1 MESTYQ
7 NNWFTIYKI
16 ASYTW
21 YFSNNLQKIPPTFN
35 KIEIMHKH
43 VYTFVYQKLIKQK
56 WLQWQVIWAVFCQ
69 FSIKIDFSLDF
80 APWYKWHY
88 AYRGNLTWHHF
99 YNHVIIIFIK
109 QEIPIQ
115 SFLRSQIKCGWFWVL
130 DTLKDYTITP
140 PLDSVEWLHRQYQ

>member
-1 MESTYQ
+1 MNESLQRILFLDGKYISKQ
-7 NNWFTIYKI
+7 LVYHIQDCIIYLVFFK
-16 ASYTW
+16 YM
-21 YFSNNLQKIPPTFN
+21 YMYNLQKIPPTFN

-43 VYTFVYQKLIKQK
+43 VYTFVYQDILISLKKVKQK

-99 YNHVIIIFIK
+99 YNFHQTGNSHTV
-109 QEIPIQ
+109 
-115 SFLRSQIKCGWFWVL
+115 FLKVS
-130 DTLKDYTITP
+130 D
-140 PLDSVEWLHRQYQ
+140 